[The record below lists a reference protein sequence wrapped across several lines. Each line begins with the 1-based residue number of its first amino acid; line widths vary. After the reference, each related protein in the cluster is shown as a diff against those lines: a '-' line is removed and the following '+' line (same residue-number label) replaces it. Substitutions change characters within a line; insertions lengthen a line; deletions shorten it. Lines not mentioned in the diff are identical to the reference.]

1 MLSYRSHKQENLAG
15 AMGGFP
21 YISYSC
27 IINTNHLCQNLASI
41 PEAHQK
47 AGLASRPGL
56 KCGMRLTMRRP
67 WEASST
73 DARRAT
79 VRVIRTDEELMIA
92 RSVSMA

>member
-1 MLSYRSHKQENLAG
+1 
-15 AMGGFP
+15 MGGLP
-21 YISYSC
+21 YISYSG

-41 PEAHQK
+41 PEALQK
-47 AGLASRPGL
+47 TGLASRPGL